1 MKKKNTSILYIKRKA
16 RKHVGVNVR
25 VTDTTIV
32 ILTARPKREIVE
44 RNISQIKRVMIS
56 NVISSHFLLRIQIVR
71 KKIDFQYSHIFL
83 TKYNTEE
90 ITISLS

>member
-56 NVISSHFLLRIQIVR
+56 NVISSHFLLR